1 MVVVQK
7 RKATRKGL
15 TVGPIN
21 DTFIDGESPSYP
33 VYFLKED
40 YYVQEIED
48 PLRWIDLSNLFCFGV
63 VLS

>member
-21 DTFIDGESPSYP
+21 DTFIDGESPNYP

-40 YYVQEIED
+40 YYVQEI
-48 PLRWIDLSNLFCFGV
+48 DLSNLFCFGV